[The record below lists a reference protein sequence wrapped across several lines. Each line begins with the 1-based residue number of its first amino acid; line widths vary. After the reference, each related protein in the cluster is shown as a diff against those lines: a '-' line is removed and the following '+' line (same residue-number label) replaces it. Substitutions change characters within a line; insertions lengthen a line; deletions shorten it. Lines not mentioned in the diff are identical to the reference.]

1 MYLISACPNK
11 GQAVEVCMK
20 LFVIFTG
27 GTIGSSAAEDG
38 YFSPDA
44 SKGYQ
49 LLSMYQEQKGG
60 SVRFDTAE
68 PYRTLSENLNG
79 SHIAKLISCVRENIS
94 GDYEGIIV
102 THGTD
107 TIQYSAAALGYA
119 LGNDTIPVVLV
130 SSNYILEDERANG
143 LENFIKAVDF
153 IQGGYGRGVF
163 AAYRNE
169 GEGVTIHRG
178 TRLIAHQPYTDAL
191 YSVKN
196 NYFGKYQGEEFCKNK
211 TYREEDDKTDTLD
224 WKWQGEDSQVF
235 CIQPCVGNCYPQ
247 IPRETKAVILGSYH
261 SGTINTES
269 SAIKKFAGEAR
280 KRKIPLFLTGVS
292 QGDAY
297 ESTKAFESLGIQILP
312 EMSPTAAYMKLSMAL
327 SQGKKYQDVMPYSL
341 GGDLA

>member
-1 MYLISACPNK
+1 
-11 GQAVEVCMK
+11 MK
-20 LFVIFTG
+20 IFVIFTG

-49 LLSMYQEQKGG
+49 LLSMYQKQKGG
-60 SVRFDTAE
+60 SVCFDTAE

-79 SHIAKLISCVRENIS
+79 SHIAKLIACVREKINT
-94 GDYEGIIV
+94 GCEGIIV

-107 TIQYSAAALGYA
+107 TIQYTAAALGYA
-119 LGNDTIPVVLV
+119 FGSNTIPIVLV
-130 SSNYILEDERANG
+130 SSNYVLEDKRANG
-143 LENFIKAVDF
+143 LENFAKAVDF
-153 IQGGYGRGVF
+153 IQGGYGKGVF
-163 AAYRNE
+163 AAYKNE

-196 NYFGKYQGEEFCKNK
+196 HDFGKYQGEEFCKNK

-224 WKWQGEDSQVF
+224 WNWKGETSGVF
-235 CIQPCVGNCYPQ
+235 CIQPYVGNCYPQ
-247 IPRETKAVILGSYH
+247 IPEETKAVILGSYH
-261 SGTINTES
+261 SGTLNTES
-269 SAIKKFAGEAR
+269 EALRKFAGQAKER
-280 KRKIPLFLTGVS
+280 HIPLYLTGVS
-292 QGDAY
+292 QGAAY
-297 ESTKAFESLGIQILP
+297 ESTKEFESLGIRILP

-327 SQGKKYQDVMPYSL
+327 SQGKKCEDVMPFSL